1 MLMATLQ
8 VKHVPEQ
15 LHRRLREYARQH
27 HRTLSEVVLAA
38 VEREL
43 ARAEFLNRLASRPT
57 TDLGVS
63 AATLL
68 EQARQERDGHP
79 DE

>member
-1 MLMATLQ
+1 M
-8 VKHVPEQ
+8 
-15 LHRRLREYARQH
+15 
-27 HRTLSEVVLAA
+27 A

-43 ARAEFLNRLASRPT
+43 ARAEFLNQLASRPT

-63 AATLL
+63 AAALL
-68 EQARQERDGHP
+68 EEARQERDGHP